1 MEAASK
7 LDVESIRA
15 DFPIL
20 RRRIGDKPLAYL
32 DSAATSQK
40 PVQVSDAMRRFTD
53 HSNANIS
60 RSVHTLA
67 SESTEAYEGARAKV
81 ANFIGAI
88 SHDEVVFTKN
98 STEAIN
104 LLAYA
109 FQNAAVERGADPRF
123 VLRPGD
129 EVVVTEME
137 HHANLVPWQQVCLRT
152 GATLRWIGTTDAGR
166 LDLDRLD
173 EVVNERTKLVSFTH
187 VSNLLGTVN
196 PTSQIVARAKE
207 VGALVGLDSSQAVP
221 HLPVD
226 VTELGVDFIVFT
238 GHKMLGPTGIGVLW
252 AKAELL
258 EAMPPFLTGGSMIE
272 TVTMERTTFAKP
284 PAKFEAGTPP
294 IAEAVGLA
302 AAVDYLEA
310 LGMENVRSHEK
321 ELAAYMLE
329 RLEAVDG
336 LTVVGPRVPIGRGA
350 TVSFTLDGVHP
361 HDVGQ
366 VLDAEGVAVRVGHHC
381 AKPTCVRFGVTA
393 TTRAS
398 AYVYTTTEEIDR
410 LASALERVRKVFA

>member
-1 MEAASK
+1 MGADSEF
-7 LDVESIRA
+7 DVEAVRA

-20 RRRIGDKPLAYL
+20 ERRIGDRPLVYL

-40 PVQVSDAMRRFTD
+40 PVQVTEAMRRFTE

-60 RSVHTLA
+60 RSVHTLG
-67 SESTEAYEGARAKV
+67 SEATEAYEGARAKV
-81 ANFIGAI
+81 AAFIGAP
-88 SHDEVVFTKN
+88 SADEVVFTKN

-104 LLAYA
+104 LMAYA
-109 FQNAAVERGADPRF
+109 FQNSTAERGADPRF

-137 HHANLVPWQQVCLRT
+137 HHANLVPWQQLCRRT
-152 GATLRWIGTTDAGR
+152 GAVLRWIGITEDGR
-166 LDLDRLD
+166 LDLEQAD
-173 EVVNERTKLVSFTH
+173 EVINDRTRLVSFTH

-196 PTSQIVARAKE
+196 PTERIVARARE
-207 VGALVGLDSSQAVP
+207 VGAIVGLDASQSVP

-226 VTELGVDFIVFT
+226 VSGLGVDFIAFT
-238 GHKMLGPTGIGVLW
+238 GHKMLGPTGIGMLW

-258 EAMPPFLTGGSMIE
+258 DAMPPFLSGGSMIE
-272 TVTMERTTFAKP
+272 TVTLERTTFAKA

-294 IAEAVGLA
+294 VAEAVGLA
-302 AAVDYLEA
+302 AAVEYLQD
-310 LGMENVRSHEK
+310 LGMDNVHAYEQK
-321 ELAAYMLE
+321 LAGYMLE
-329 RLEAVDG
+329 RLESVPG
-336 LTVVGPRVPIGRGA
+336 LTVVGPGVPIGRGA
-350 TVSFTLDGVHP
+350 TVSFTFEDVHP

-366 VLDAEGVAVRVGHHC
+366 VLDSEGVAVRVGHHC

-398 AYVYTTTEEIDR
+398 AYVYTTTDEIDR
-410 LASALERVRKVFA
+410 LAASLEKVRKVFA

>member
-20 RRRIGDKPLAYL
+20 QRKIGDKPLAYL
-32 DSAATSQK
+32 DSAATSQR
-40 PVQVSDAMRRFTD
+40 PVQVTDAMRQFTD

-67 SESTEAYEGARAKV
+67 SEATGAYEGARAKV
-81 ANFIGAI
+81 ASFIGAI

-98 STEAIN
+98 STESIN
-104 LLAYA
+104 LIAYA
-109 FQNAAVERGADPRF
+109 FQNATEERGADPRF
-123 VLRPGD
+123 VLKPGD

-137 HHANLVPWQQVCLRT
+137 HHANLVPWQQLCERT
-152 GATLRWIGTTDAGR
+152 GATLRWIGITDAGR
-166 LDLDRLD
+166 LDLEHLD
-173 EVVNERTKLVSFTH
+173 EVITERTKVVSFVH
-187 VSNLLGTVN
+187 VANLLGTVN

-258 EAMPPFLTGGSMIE
+258 DAMPPFLTGGSMIE
-272 TVTMERTTFAKP
+272 TVTMERTTFAKA

-294 IAEAVGLA
+294 ITEAVGLA

-310 LGMENVRSHEK
+310 LGMENIRAHEK
-321 ELAAYMLE
+321 ELAGYMLE
-329 RLEAVDG
+329 RLETVDG
-336 LTVVGPRVPIGRGA
+336 LTVIGPRVPIGRGA
-350 TVSFTLDGVHP
+350 TVSFELEGVHP

-366 VLDAEGVAVRVGHHC
+366 VLDSEGVAVRVGHHC
-381 AKPTCVRFGVTA
+381 AKPTCIRFGVTA

-398 AYVYTTTEEIDR
+398 GYVYTTTEEIDR
-410 LASALERVRKVFA
+410 LVSALEQVRKVFA

>member
-1 MEAASK
+1 
-7 LDVESIRA
+7 
-15 DFPIL
+15 
-20 RRRIGDKPLAYL
+20 RIGDKPLAYL

-40 PVQVSDAMRRFTD
+40 PVQVSNAMRRFTD

-207 VGALVGLDSSQAVP
+207 VGALVGLDSSQPVP

-302 AAVDYLEA
+302 AAVDYLET